1 MTVKKIIEE
10 AMDKNALGFETA
22 LKEELRERIRLA
34 LEAKMEED
42 MKEEVELDESWS
54 DGINSRTQ
62 YVFARKAAMDMQ
74 KANAARKYAKGYP
87 TDHPQHNK
95 NMADYH
101 SAMAKYV
108 KNSYHAG
115 QYGSQSDAKP
125 DHKEHI
131 TAAKEYRAKSN
142 MSEEVEQ
149 IDEISASTLQ
159 SYVGKARDSKKAEM
173 KNRTAAKNDMKKYGN
188 MAMDKRA
195 HDDASRKV
203 VNRGTGISVA
213 NRKLNTYP
221 TDKAKAKVM
230 AKEEVEQIDEISGA
244 KLGDYIVKS
253 RADVKARKER
263 GEKIRQ
269 EIIKQYPELKGISGP
284 IDSKTWMRPKSQNLA
299 VKKLTGNARINA
311 TENKE
316 E

>member
-54 DGINSRTQ
+54 DGISSRTQ
-62 YVFARKAAMDMQ
+62 HVFARKAAMDMQ

-125 DHKEHI
+125 DHKEHM

-149 IDEISASTLQ
+149 IDEISKKTLVN
-159 SYVGKARDSKKAEM
+159 YMDKSKKQTTDIQKKFKKGTETKDDEKTFDRRVSGQIKAID
-173 KNRTAAKNDMKKYGN
+173 KFHGRAKVP
-188 MAMDKRA
+188 
-195 HDDASRKV
+195 ASGV
-203 VNRGTGISVA
+203 
-213 NRKLNTYP
+213 
-221 TDKAKAKVM
+221 DKAYDYAQKALR
-230 AKEEVEQIDEISGA
+230 KEEVEQIDEISGA

-263 GEKIRQ
+263 GEKTRQ

-284 IDSKTWMRPKSQNLA
+284 VDSKTWMRPKSQNLA